1 MVFFIPRF
9 GEMELG
15 FKKYIL
21 FRLLTMAVVVLV
33 MLTIV
38 FFAIHIIPGDPVANM
53 VGEGA
58 SEEYL
63 QAIRHELGLDL
74 PIWEQYFNYM
84 AGVFTG
90 NLGQSIILDTN
101 VSDLIW
107 QRAGVTIQLS
117 FFAWILSVILGV
129 GIGRFSAQRSGD
141 ASQYTIHLATLFLYA
156 IPVYVLGI
164 LCQLIFG
171 VYLNW
176 LPLFGTH
183 SPRIRPPNITGLILI
198 DMLIVGNF
206 AGFVDAL
213 LHFLLPSLVLAAS
226 YVAVTIRLTHSET
239 VKSLKRTYCLLAEA
253 KGLDMKAITVKHA
266 FRNALLPVV
275 TLIGMQAGS
284 LLTGSILIE
293 TVFSLNGL
301 GSLLF
306 TAASMRD
313 YILTQGVVTVFVLI
327 TSFIG
332 LLIDISY
339 YFLDPRV
346 RY

>member
-1 MVFFIPRF
+1 M
-9 GEMELG
+9 G
-15 FKKYIL
+15 FKRYIA
-21 FRLLTMAVVVLV
+21 FRLLTMAAVVFI

-38 FFAIHIIPGDPVANM
+38 FFAIHIIPGDPVSNM
-53 VGEGA
+53 VGENA
-58 SEEYL
+58 SEEYID
-63 QAIRHELGLDL
+63 AIRHELGLDKPL
-74 PIWEQYFNYM
+74 ILQYLDYM
-84 AGVFTG
+84 SGVFTG
-90 NLGQSIILDTN
+90 NLGKSIVLDTS
-101 VSDLIW
+101 VSELIW

-117 FFAWILSVILGV
+117 IFAWTISVILGV
-129 GIGRFSAQRSGD
+129 AIGRFSAQKPGNISDHSIR
-141 ASQYTIHLATLFLYA
+141 LVTLFLYA

-176 LPLFGTH
+176 LPIFGTH
-183 SPRIRPPNITGLILI
+183 SPRIRPPNITGLILV
-198 DMLIVGNF
+198 DMLIVGNIP
-206 AGFVDAL
+206 GFVDAF
-213 LHFLLPSLVLAAS
+213 LHFLLPSLVLSAS
-226 YVAVTIRLTHSET
+226 YVAVTIRLTRSET

-253 KGLDMKAITVKHA
+253 KGLDRKTITVKHA

-284 LLTGSILIE
+284 LLTGSVLIE

-313 YILTQGVVTVFVLI
+313 YILTQGVVTIFVLI

>member
-1 MVFFIPRF
+1 M
-9 GEMELG
+9 G
-15 FKKYIL
+15 FKRYIVY
-21 FRLLTMAVVVLV
+21 RLMTMAAVVFI

-53 VGEGA
+53 VGENA
-58 SEEYL
+58 SQEYIDM
-63 QAIRHELGLDL
+63 IRHELGLDKPL
-74 PIWEQYFNYM
+74 VLQYIDYM
-84 AGVFTG
+84 TGVFTG
-90 NLGQSIILDTN
+90 NFGKSIVLDTD
-101 VSDLIW
+101 VSSLIW

-117 FFAWILSVILGV
+117 VFAWILSVILGV
-129 GIGRFSAQRSGD
+129 GIGRYSAQRSGK
-141 ASQYTIHLATLFLYA
+141 ASDHSIRIVTLFLYA
-156 IPVYVLGI
+156 VPVYVLGI

-171 VYLNW
+171 VALNW
-176 LPLFGTH
+176 LPVFGTH
-183 SPRIRPPNITGLILI
+183 SPRIRPPNITGLILV
-198 DMLIVGNF
+198 DMLIVGNIP
-206 AGFVDAL
+206 GFFDAL
-213 LHFLLPSLVLAAS
+213 IHFLLPSVVLSAS
-226 YVAVTIRLTHSET
+226 YVAVTLQLTRSET

-253 KGLDMKAITVKHA
+253 KGLDRKTIVKKHA

-284 LLTGSILIE
+284 LLTGSVLIE

-306 TAASMRD
+306 SAASMRD
-313 YILTQGVVTVFVLI
+313 YILTQGLVTVFVLI